1 MKGLK
6 GVCCVLGIFQSIRA
20 KDWHGKNEVLIRRLW
35 PLVAFLFFGLV
46 LSGQSL
52 AKQGSVHL
60 PRTIAGM
67 NLEGVIDGAKAAQI
81 INRMHRTEVA
91 TRTNAIGQYRG
102 RGQSATYYVSVY
114 EDPGQAK
121 QAMKDMARV
130 IAEGGHG
137 FVHLRQRMHGE
148 KLFYMTLGQG
158 QAHYFFARDVELIW
172 LAVDKGIAEEA
183 ILDLLSMGSGLES

>member
-1 MKGLK
+1 MKMLK
-6 GVCCVLGIFQSIRA
+6 LEEEVACWKLQSIRA
-20 KDWHGKNEVLIRRLW
+20 KVWYGKNETLSRRLL
-35 PLVAFLFFGLV
+35 PLVVFLFFGLI
-46 LSGQSL
+46 LPGQSL
-52 AKQGSVHL
+52 AKQSSVHL

-67 NLEGVIDGAKAAQI
+67 SLESVTDGAKAAQI

-91 TRTNAIGQYRG
+91 TRTNVIGQYSG
-102 RGQSATYYVSVY
+102 RGWSATYYVSVY
-114 EDPGQAK
+114 EDPGQAR
-121 QAMKDMARV
+121 QAMEDMARV

-137 FVHLRQRMHGE
+137 FVHLRQRMQGE

-183 ILDLLSMGSGLES
+183 ISDLLRAAQ